1 MNPFTLPGFLATTA
15 DLARLGAGPASG
27 VTRVMCGRV
36 NLDFWGLRPSSDPH
50 PVLAVSR
57 VVRRAHGTV
66 TDREVADLMRT
77 DPRALTRLLPPF
89 GAVGSEISG
98 VSMTADSMGF
108 QHLFHSEAGRADG
121 SVMSSS
127 GLEAGWAVS
136 AGLDR
141 AAVGVQSLL
150 GWQLG
155 QRTLFDGVRK
165 LDPGAIARLGAD
177 GVHVSG
183 PTSRTASPI
192 ELEEAVREAAA
203 LLRTSLNALLD
214 DYPDAVLQLTGG
226 MDSRLLLS
234 AIPERRRRGLRAM
247 TLEVPGTG
255 DVARARAI
263 AARYGIDH
271 QVHGLTDVGAITSA
285 QAWELC
291 RADAIRLDAMADPV
305 ALAAQRIAERDF
317 DQGVRISGLG
327 GEIAR
332 GFYYV
337 GRIEDRPYTR
347 KDAEQLASWRMFVN
361 EAVEPGL
368 LTDEFSAWARDIANR
383 QVYDALAAGGDE
395 WFRAADELYVGHRMQ
410 RWAGATDIAV
420 SDQRVVVNPMLD
432 PDFLDI
438 AARLRP
444 RDKAHSRFLGALQME
459 LDPELGAMPLNG
471 RPAPSTYA
479 NPGRWRPALDAMR
492 TGRRAA
498 RKAVQRLRRGNR
510 PPAGGGIMAA
520 NVVAHWRENPEVLR
534 PLGELD
540 FVRSDWVNEVLAGG
554 VEPRPS
560 SVAFLTNLVVASS
573 PAGG

>member
-1 MNPFTLPGFLATTA
+1 M
-15 DLARLGAGPASG
+15 
-27 VTRVMCGRV
+27 
-36 NLDFWGLRPSSDPH
+36 
-50 PVLAVSR
+50 
-57 VVRRAHGTV
+57 
-66 TDREVADLMRT
+66 
-77 DPRALTRLLPPF
+77 
-89 GAVGSEISG
+89 
-98 VSMTADSMGF
+98 
-108 QHLFHSEAGRADG
+108 
-121 SVMSSS
+121 
-127 GLEAGWAVS
+127 
-136 AGLDR
+136 
-141 AAVGVQSLL
+141 
-150 GWQLG
+150 
-155 QRTLFDGVRK
+155 
-165 LDPGAIARLGAD
+165 
-177 GVHVSG
+177 
-183 PTSRTASPI
+183 
-192 ELEEAVREAAA
+192 REAAA

-271 QVHGLTDVGAITSA
+271 QVHGLTDVGTITSA

-337 GRIEDRPYTR
+337 GRIEDRAYTR

-459 LDPELGAMPLNG
+459 LDPELGAMPLDG
-471 RPAPSTYA
+471 RPAPSAYA
-479 NPGRWRPALDAMR
+479 NPVAVATGARRGAHRSQGSTQGRSAAASRQPSTRGRWNHGGE
-492 TGRRAA
+492 GRRPLAGESRGTA
-498 RKAVQRLRRGNR
+498 SPGRARLR
-510 PPAGGGIMAA
+510 
-520 NVVAHWRENPEVLR
+520 PER
-534 PLGELD
+534 LGE
-540 FVRSDWVNEVLAGG
+540 RGARRRASNRA
-554 VEPRPS
+554 PAPS
-560 SVAFLTNLVVASS
+560 PS
-573 PAGG
+573 